1 MLRPAICLIAIGL
14 SATSVLAEADF
25 IKGVHLQTEA
35 LCASAKKDGLQSVI
49 EAGNVLLT
57 SNGLESIEYNCEFV
71 QIIKATRAPAWAVT
85 AICQEPGYLFPD
97 VLSVVQMS
105 PTQIDIVSVRPVD
118 EENGD
123 SGNTGSYYFCPDVA
137 LP

>member
-1 MLRPAICLIAIGL
+1 MRPAICLIALGL
-14 SATSVLAEADF
+14 SASSALAEADF
-25 IKGVHLQTEA
+25 IKGVHLQTEE
-35 LCASAKKDGLQSVI
+35 LCAAAKKDGLQSVI

-57 SNGLESIEYNCEFV
+57 ANGLESIEYNCEFV

-97 VLSVVQMS
+97 MLSIVQMS
-105 PTQIDIVSVRPVD
+105 PTQIDIVSVRPVNED
-118 EENGD
+118 GGD
-123 SGNTGSYYFCPDVA
+123 SGNTGSYYLCPDVP